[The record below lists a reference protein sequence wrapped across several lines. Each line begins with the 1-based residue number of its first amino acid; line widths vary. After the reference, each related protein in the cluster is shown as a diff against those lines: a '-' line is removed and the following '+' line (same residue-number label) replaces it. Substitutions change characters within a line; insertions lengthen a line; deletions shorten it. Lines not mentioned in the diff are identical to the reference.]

1 MSMTR
6 RREASEDRPYI
17 PPKPSSLSAVTA
29 LIRAA
34 LRGDGDLLSLLPAS
48 AYRVKIGPLGY
59 SRRSILIVN
68 QPDQVRRVLS
78 DPEGIF
84 PKSDLMVQALDPLI
98 GDSIFVSSGA
108 TWQRQRR
115 MIDPAFT
122 MMRVN
127 RAFPSM
133 EAGVEA
139 CEQELDRRA
148 ADGAGFSLDLAMSH
162 LTADIIC
169 RTVFSTGL
177 ETRAA
182 HDVFDAFTIFERSV
196 AQVEIRRLIMDK
208 AWTQVPQTGLVLD
221 ACRRIREHLGELL
234 DTHLGQASFDDIA
247 TAVIEARDE
256 FDRKAFTR
264 EELIDQLG
272 VLFLAGHE
280 TSASALTWA
289 FFLLATQPRLVA
301 RMRAEIERVC
311 GDGPIS
317 FEHTKQLL
325 TVRNI
330 FRETLRLYP
339 PITFLPRVATEAT
352 EIAGC
357 RVKRGA
363 LVMVAPWV
371 LHRHALYWRDPH
383 VFDPDRFLPER
394 EDEMTPGAYI
404 PFGLGPRVCA
414 GAAFATTEAILLI
427 ARLFRRYDF
436 HVDQPER
443 VRPAARL
450 TTRPTNQI
458 LCRVTRTARP

>member
-1 MSMTR
+1 MNEM
-6 RREASEDRPYI
+6 AARPEIYT
-17 PPKPSSLSAVTA
+17 PPRPQSRSAVVA
-29 LIRAA
+29 LLRAA
-34 LRGDGDLLSLLPAS
+34 LRGDGDLLALLPAE
-48 AYRVKIGPLGY
+48 AYRMRIGPLGY

-68 QPDQVRRVLS
+68 QPDQVRRVLA

-84 PKSDLMVQALDPLI
+84 PKSDLMVDALAPLI

-108 TWQRQRR
+108 TWQRQRS

-122 MMRVN
+122 LMRVN

-133 EAGVEA
+133 QAGVAEA
-139 CEQELDRRA
+139 ERTLDARV
-148 ADGAGFSLDLAMSH
+148 ADGTAFSLDLTMSH

-177 ETRAA
+177 ATSAA
-182 HDVFDAFTIFERSV
+182 HAVFDAFTIFERSV
-196 AQVEIRRLIMDK
+196 AQVEILRLITSP
-208 AWTQVPQTGLVLD
+208 AWSKTPQRPFVLD
-221 ACRRIREHLGELL
+221 ACRTIRQHMGELL
-234 DTHLGQASFDDIA
+234 DTHLGPNGENFDDIA
-247 TAVIEARDE
+247 SAVIAARSE

-289 FFLLATQPRLVA
+289 FYILAVQPGLVA
-301 RMRAEIERVC
+301 RLRREVAEVA
-311 GDGPIS
+311 GDGEIG
-317 FEHTKQLL
+317 FEHTKHLV

-352 EIAGC
+352 TIGKYK
-357 RVKRGA
+357 VKRGA
-363 LVMVAPWV
+363 LIMVAPWV
-371 LHRHALYWRDPH
+371 LGRHTAFWRDPD

-404 PFGLGPRVCA
+404 PFGLGPRICA
-414 GAAFATTEAILLI
+414 GAAFALTEAILLI

-436 HVDQPER
+436 HVEQPDA

-450 TTRPTNQI
+450 TTRPVQQI
-458 LCRVTRTARP
+458 MLRVTRAQP